1 MTGLPTRWRAGLL
14 LFAVISALLIVGSA
28 SGRLPIPMTE
38 VLGFITGAAC
48 VLLVVVQSIWN
59 FPVGIANFGFFIVLF
74 WQSRLFGDM
83 ALQVVY
89 LILAIL
95 GWYQWLHGGTHRS
108 RLTVRTTSLGEAFAL
123 AAVGIALTAVLSV
136 YLRSIHDTA
145 PFLDALT
152 TTASLI
158 AQWMLNTKRLEN
170 WFVWIAADVI
180 YVYLYTVKGLHLT
193 AVLYAIFIAM
203 CVAGLISWRRSM
215 EYVPAAGADVQ
226 SVEASP

>member
-1 MTGLPTRWRAGLL
+1 M
-14 LFAVISALLIVGSA
+14 LLIVAST
-28 SGRLPIPMTE
+28 SGRLPIPLTE

-59 FPVGIANFGFFIVLF
+59 FPVGIANFAFFIVLF

-83 ALQVVY
+83 ALQGVY
-89 LILAIL
+89 LILAIF
-95 GWYQWLHGGTHRS
+95 GWYQWLHGGEHRG
-108 RLTVRTTSLGEAFAL
+108 RLTVRTTSLGETFTMV
-123 AAVGIALTAVLSV
+123 AVGIALTAVLST
-136 YLRSIHDTA
+136 YLRAIHDTA

-170 WFVWIAADVI
+170 WFVWIAADVV

-193 AVLYAIFIAM
+193 AVLYVIFIAM

-215 EYVPAAGADVQ
+215 EQVPAPGAEIQHVG
-226 SVEASP
+226 ATP